1 MNHEIA
7 LRTKAIRQSL
17 DGDSQAS
24 IARSLGKSRY
34 WVGYWLVR
42 YDPDDPVD
50 SLHNRTSAPKHPHRK
65 WSDDIIRQAVTS
77 RRLRTAAQQPE
88 YQYALVGAE
97 AIHYELQ
104 RLQIEPTP
112 PSRTIHYWLKQA
124 GLVERS
130 EPRNGAD
137 HPPKPYPLPTQK
149 EINDLHQLD
158 MKGPFYLT
166 GSSQKH
172 YLVALRDYVSK
183 GVDLD
188 ALESREAQPITDFL
202 VAAWQQRGLPK
213 VLQMDNGLEFRGS
226 NRYPRSFGKVVRVCL
241 DVGVEPLFVPPSEPW
256 RNGLI
261 ENFNGLTERLLLE
274 RERLADTKA
283 LQASVRRFEAAV
295 NTTHRLPALDGKTP
309 HEFIAGRTLRL
320 LAADYDG
327 HKRDLQ
333 LVKGKVSFIRLV
345 RKSGRITLCADDKF
359 DIDPALAWQYVLA
372 QVDIATQ
379 QLHVYH
385 EGHLVK
391 TFGYTQKPPGA

>member
-1 MNHEIA
+1 MDNQIA

-17 DGDSQAS
+17 GGDSETS

-34 WVGYWLVR
+34 WVSYWLER
-42 YDPDDPVD
+42 YDPDDPVG
-50 SLHNRTSAPKHPHRK
+50 SLQNRPSAPRHPHRT
-65 WSDDIIRQAVTS
+65 WADDVIRQAETS
-77 RRLRTAAQQPE
+77 RRLRVAAEQPE

-104 RLQIEPTP
+104 GLHIQPTP
-112 PSRTIHYWLKQA
+112 PSRTIHYWLKRA
-124 GLVERS
+124 GLIRDSDHAVV
-130 EPRNGAD
+130 AD
-137 HPPKPYPLPTQK
+137 HAPKPYPLPAQE
-149 EINDLHQLD
+149 EINDLHELD
-158 MKGPFYLT
+158 LKGPFYLT
-166 GSSQKH
+166 GSADKH

-183 GVDLD
+183 SVALQALD
-188 ALESREAQPITDFL
+188 SRESQPIADLL
-202 VAAWQQRGLPK
+202 VATWQRRGLPK

-261 ENFNGLTERLLLE
+261 ENFNGLTARVLLE
-274 RERLADTKA
+274 RESLTDTNA
-283 LQASVRRFEAAV
+283 LQAAVRRFEQAV
-295 NTTHRLPALDGKTP
+295 NTTHRLPALGGKTP
-309 HEFIAGRTLRL
+309 DEFIAGHTLRL

-359 DIDPALAWQYVLA
+359 EIGTDLAWQYVLA
-372 QVDIATQ
+372 QVDIAAQ
-379 QLHVYH
+379 ELHIYH
-385 EGHLVK
+385 EGRLIK
-391 TFGYTQKPPGA
+391 TFEYIRKPPGA